1 MNNWKKEKFG
11 DVVNFPPIHKISK
24 GQICSHIELRN
35 VNIGL
40 RYVKSLDKKE
50 YKGSGSKFT
59 NGDILFA
66 RITPSLQNGKIAQVK
81 NLDGIG
87 FGSGEFFVFNGKKN
101 ITDND
106 YVYYLSK
113 TESFRKNAIKSMVG
127 ASGRQ
132 RANNKFVANTLI
144 NLPPLS
150 IQKKISKILSSYDNL
165 IHNSLE
171 RILLL
176 NKLLQYLYEDWFL
189 TKQIDGKLIPSKE
202 IEINKLSEFIEFS
215 MNGGWGNE
223 ELLNDFSQ
231 KAYVV
236 RGTDIPD
243 VSRGMFSDTPLRFH
257 KYSNYESRKL
267 VNGDIILE
275 ISNGNVNNVGRSLFV
290 DDSLINVFSYE
301 CICASFCKMIRP
313 KNSKHSFFLD
323 QHIKYIYRTN
333 KMYVYKSQGANG
345 INNFRF
351 NDMIQDE
358 IIFIPNEKSGNSL
371 FNKFEKIYNQ
381 ISNLKYQIKL
391 LAEARDILLPRLID
405 GKINLEINI

>member
-290 DDSLINVFSYE
+290 DDSLINVFSNE